1 MEIENPNIVD
11 IYEDINYQQEQ
22 FDEIDVELNI
32 SEIND
37 NQEHLNDSSN
47 ENIYTQTTREL
58 TNKEQRE
65 LVDTFEDSLMTEEEC
80 ILSDKSLIDFD
91 TTQIDF
97 TSLNQTSEQ
106 FVVLDDSNDKTQMM
120 RSLTFQQIGKRLKS
134 SFWKTDLSTNDK
146 GIASKPDFKKA
157 CQIYNYIDN
166 HPELKI
172 YFV

>member
-22 FDEIDVELNI
+22 FDEIDVDLNI

-58 TNKEQRE
+58 TNNEQRE

-120 RSLTFQQIGKRLKS
+120 RSLTFHRKFLCFEVSLNIQEHL
-134 SFWKTDLSTNDK
+134 L
-146 GIASKPDFKKA
+146 
-157 CQIYNYIDN
+157 CNYL
-166 HPELKI
+166 HPRR
-172 YFV
+172 